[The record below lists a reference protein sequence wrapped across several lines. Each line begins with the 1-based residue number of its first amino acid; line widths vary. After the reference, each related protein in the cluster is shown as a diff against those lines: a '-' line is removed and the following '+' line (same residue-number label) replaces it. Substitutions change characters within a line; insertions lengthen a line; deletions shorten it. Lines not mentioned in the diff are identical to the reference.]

1 MEIKGYTAEEI
12 ASSEKER
19 LMSDYAFI
27 KSKYAEIRDHERQIE
42 NIRKTIIKLETEY
55 RRDSVNRVLHWI
67 RSKKITD
74 EKELDTLL
82 CHCQNK
88 LSGNIDGVEITL
100 DTKEG
105 DE

>member
-12 ASSEKER
+12 ARSEKER
-19 LMSDYAFI
+19 LMSDYEFI
-27 KSKYAEIRDHERQIE
+27 KSKYEEIRDHERQIE
-42 NIRKTIIKLETEY
+42 NIRKAILKLETEY
-55 RRDSVNRVLHWI
+55 RRDSVNRVLAWI

-88 LSGNIDGVEITL
+88 LNGNIDGVEITL
-100 DTKEG
+100 DAKEG
-105 DE
+105 EE